1 MNSLAALLPA
11 GSAVLVLG
19 AHCDDVEIGAG
30 GMLATLSHARPDLRI
45 VWRVFSAEAGRAEET
60 AAAARRLLPGAT
72 VDLEVAGFHGSH
84 FPADWTGIKAA
95 LEALK
100 PLRPALVLTHCRG
113 DLHQDHRVI
122 HELTW
127 NTFRDHLILEYE
139 IPKFDGD
146 LGQPNAFFPLSREQ
160 LDRKV
165 ALLMDCF
172 PSQRGRGWFTPET
185 FIALARIRGIE
196 CAAPE
201 GYAEAFYLRKARLQF
216 GAA

>member
-1 MNSLAALLPA
+1 MLVTLPLLPSDA
-11 GSAVLVLG
+11 KVLLLG
-19 AHCDDVEIGAG
+19 AHCDDIEIGAG
-30 GMLATLSHARPDLRI
+30 GLLDQLARARPQARFHW
-45 VWRVFSAEAGRAEET
+45 VSFSADGEREAET
-60 AAAARRLLPGAT
+60 RTAARRLLAG
-72 VDLEVAGFHGSH
+72 VDLQCHVDRFRGSY
-84 FPADWTGIKAA
+84 FPTELAA
-95 LEALK
+95 LKDRFEALK
-100 PLRPALVLTHCRG
+100 SLQPDLVLTHCRG

-122 HELTW
+122 HGLTW

-165 ALLMDCF
+165 AVLMDCF

-185 FIALARIRGIE
+185 FIGLARIRGIE

-216 GAA
+216 GGA